1 MLSFALMTQKC
12 ALAAFCCFS
21 VYMFIT
27 SLQSLPHLHATYL
40 QPHNDPTDNDP
51 TDNFHVQ
58 VANGITKE
66 LRWLLQHPPELGDF
80 GAMGDRIARFSVLAE
95 AAMNEPLV
103 DRQPLMS
110 LLRDYFPWWQP
121 LPTTYMPWDSHS
133 VESVGETGLVICA
146 GQPNLIFAIHLI
158 RSLRNVLNSTLP
170 IQIAYAG
177 DDDLSFH
184 DRRVLIDLGPN
195 IETLNLLD
203 YFDDDMS
210 GLVGGSWA
218 MKPFAMLASR
228 FKETIMVDADA
239 VFLRAPDGVFNDEPG
254 LRETGTLFWHD
265 REWMIGKRER
275 HAWVHKIMEGREPS
289 PMLSQSLFWTH
300 NAYQE
305 MDSGVVCMDK
315 GRPNVFMSLLFA
327 SWMNTDQVRKEVTYK
342 HTHGELSA
350 LSNTAARSKLTV
362 YLGDKETF
370 WLASELSS
378 SNYSFMPR
386 YASTIGALIPIY
398 PKPASAEEPLIPF
411 RSPLLNPSPPSH
423 VTKPFEHDPSDLKP
437 RLGSTRE
444 LQHHRIPSAH
454 PPHPGPMQI
463 CSTHMLH
470 LDHLGRP
477 FWFNGSLRKNKS
489 KKDSVQMETFT
500 HVILASANV
509 TEGSWKYSPEPPC
522 LRKGQIL
529 ALEGAERTVIEAVV
543 SEARR
548 ADMDVLGKNDLEEG
562 TKE

>member
-1 MLSFALMTQKC
+1 MLQ
-12 ALAAFCCFS
+12 
-21 VYMFIT
+21 
-27 SLQSLPHLHATYL
+27 
-40 QPHNDPTDNDP
+40 
-51 TDNFHVQ
+51 
-58 VANGITKE
+58 E
-66 LRWLLQHPPELGDF
+66 PPDIGDF

-95 AAMNEPLV
+95 AAINEPLI
-103 DRQPLMS
+103 DRQPLLS

-121 LPTTYMPWDSHS
+121 LPTTYVPWNSQPID
-133 VESVGETGLVICA
+133 SVGETGLVICA
-146 GQPNLIFAIHLI
+146 GEQNLMFAIHLI
-158 RSLRNVLNSTLP
+158 RSLRNVLNSTLA

-184 DRRVLIDLGPN
+184 DRRVLTDLGPN

-203 YFDDDMS
+203 YFDNGMS
-210 GLVGGSWA
+210 GLVGGAWA

-228 FKETIMVDADA
+228 FKKVIVLDADA
-239 VFLRAPDGVFNDEPG
+239 VFLRAPDGLFDEEPG

-265 REWMIGKRER
+265 REWKVGKQER

-300 NAYQE
+300 NAYHE

-315 GRPNVFMSLLFA
+315 ERPNVFMSLLFA
-327 SWMNTDQVRKEVTYK
+327 TWMNTDQVRKEVTYK

-350 LSNTAARSKLTV
+350 LHNTVPTSRLIV
-362 YLGDKETF
+362 HLGDKETF

-386 YASTIGALIPIY
+386 YASTIGALTPLH
-398 PKPASAEEPLIPF
+398 PKPADEPLIPF

-423 VTKPFEHDPSDLKP
+423 ATEPLAHDPGDLKP
-437 RLGSTRE
+437 RVGATRE
-444 LQHHRIPSAH
+444 LQHHRIPSTR
-454 PPHPGPMQI
+454 PPRPSPMQI

-477 FWFNGSLRKNKS
+477 FWFNGSLRKNKNA
-489 KKDSVQMETFT
+489 KKDNLQMETFT
-500 HVILASANV
+500 HAILGSANA
-509 TEGSWKYSPEPPC
+509 TDDSWRFSAGPPC

-529 ALEGAERTVIEAVV
+529 LLEGAEKATIEAVV
-543 SEARR
+543 DEARR
-548 ADMDVLGKNDLEEG
+548 ADMDILGKNDLEEG
-562 TKE
+562 TKD